1 MRFTVDTQ
9 EMNSAISTVIK
20 ALPSKSSMSILEGI
34 YIEARESDVLLKC
47 TDLSLQIETVI
58 GAIIEYEGKTV
69 IPGRVFSD
77 MMRKMP
83 GETTS
88 FDFEDKKVIIKSG
101 RAKTAMK
108 TENSDDYHDMPKVK
122 NTTSFSIETSKFKN
136 MIKQCIFA
144 TAQDDTKPILT
155 GVLLEVEKD
164 SLTMVALDGYRLA
177 MRKESINKCT
187 GEEKVVI
194 PYKSLLEIGKTL
206 TDGEEEITINISKTS
221 VNIDLGYT
229 VVTTRL
235 LDGDFIKYKNILP
248 SSHLTRVRLK
258 REELAQ
264 SIERVSIISR
274 EEKTNLISLSFENDI
289 LTITANS
296 ELGKSNEE
304 IEADIIGEDIK
315 IAFNSKY
322 MSDVVKSLDDEE
334 IYLEMNNNIS
344 PCIIKP
350 TEGDKFY
357 YLVLPVRH
365 FSE

>member
-9 EMNSAISTVIK
+9 DLNAAISTVIK

-58 GAIIEYEGKTV
+58 GAVIEEEGKTV
-69 IPGRVFSD
+69 IPGRIFSE

-83 GETTS
+83 GESTS
-88 FDFEDKKVIIKSG
+88 LAFEENKAIIKSG
-101 RAKTAMK
+101 RAKTSIK
-108 TENSDDYHDMPKVK
+108 TESSEDYHDMPRVK
-122 NTTSFSIETSKFKN
+122 NTVSFSIGTTKLKN

-155 GVLLEVEKD
+155 GVLLEVEKE

-177 MRKESINKCT
+177 MRKEFINNCT

-194 PYKSLLEIGKTL
+194 PYKSLLEIGRTL
-206 TDGEEEITINISKTS
+206 TEGEEEITVNISKTS

-229 VVTTRL
+229 IITTRL

-248 SSHLTRVRLK
+248 SSHLTRVRVN
-258 REELAQ
+258 REELLQ

-274 EEKTNLISLSFENDI
+274 EEKTNLISLNFENDI
-289 LTITANS
+289 LNITANS
-296 ELGKSNEE
+296 ELGRSNEE
-304 IEADIIGEDIK
+304 MEADIIGENIK

-322 MSDVVKSLDDEE
+322 MSDVLKSLEDEE
-334 IYLEMNNNIS
+334 LYLEMNNNIS

-350 TEGDKFY
+350 TEGEKFY